1 MTLPVGVDGP
11 EEVEMSVHCDVVVF
25 SWLLDYVKSSRSYPA
40 ISKVR
45 SEQRLVTWVNQRD
58 VGEPA

>member
-1 MTLPVGVDGP
+1 MGVDGP

-45 SEQRLVTWVNQRD
+45 ERLVAHAEQNNAMHNAT
-58 VGEPA
+58 